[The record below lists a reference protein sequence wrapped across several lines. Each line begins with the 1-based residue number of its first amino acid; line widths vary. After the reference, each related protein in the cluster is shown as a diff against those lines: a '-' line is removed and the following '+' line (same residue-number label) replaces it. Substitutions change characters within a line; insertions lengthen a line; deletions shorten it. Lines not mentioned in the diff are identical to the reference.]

1 MLLDMAA
8 EMIEKLEKEFQEAD
22 PKEKEHFIKSSVSLL
37 QQIMG
42 DSKKIM

>member
-22 PKEKEHFIKSSVSLL
+22 PAEREHFVKSSLALL
-37 QQIMG
+37 QVITG
-42 DSKKIM
+42 ELKR